1 MLSHLRNE
9 LRTIGRYRVLERLGR
24 GGMGEVYLAED
35 PTLRRRVAIKL
46 LAEEVARDPERRH
59 RFVREAVAASALTHP
74 HVAAV
79 YEAGETD
86 EGEAYICMEY
96 VAGETLA
103 ARLARERLSIDD
115 AVRISR
121 EIADALDEAYR
132 RGIVHR
138 DIKPANVMIDDRG
151 RVKVVDFGIAKIAEP
166 VSTNLTTAT
175 QETAAGAVMGTLQYM
190 SPEQASGGRVDHRSD
205 LFSLGVVMYEMITG
219 RRPGTS
225 VEAPDCPRP
234 LARIVMKCLEKERE
248 RRYQTAR
255 ELLADLDAMGGRSR
269 APLVAVAVIAVLAIA
284 AVAWMLI
291 RSTPPKASIQAPR
304 APNRSVAVLP
314 FVNMSADAS
323 NAFIADGMTEEVINA
338 LAQVPSLHVVSR
350 TSSFAFKG
358 QNADIRTIG
367 NKLGVASVVEGSVQR
382 AGDRLRVTAQLIHV
396 DDGYHL
402 WSERYDR
409 NVDDVFAVQDEI
421 AHAVASALRARIAGA
436 AVAQP
441 PTHDLIAYEAYVK
454 ARQSA
459 GIWTRSTFDRAL
471 AYYQQAID
479 RDPSFAAAYAGRAEV
494 YSLLDHRAGLTSQP
508 TSETYRL
515 AIEAAQK
522 ALSIDSDSAEAHGAL
537 GHIYMHQGRFADA
550 DAQLQR
556 SLMLNPNA
564 ATSHLWLG
572 VLRRAQH
579 RDADAIAETSTA
591 LQLDPLNEL
600 ILNVG
605 ATNFTL
611 CGQLERAA
619 AIARRGLQADREYG
633 DLYLTL
639 ARAEMMQGYFDK
651 ARQALDDAA
660 RATEPPAS
668 VEETRALLLAFEGRH
683 DEALSDLR
691 RIEREKKNPAP
702 EVMLRGY
709 AAAGDTDDALRWVEK
724 LMRERPNYARLSLDL
739 GSDPAFAAIRKDPRF
754 VSFRHQLGLPD

>member
-1 MLSHLRNE
+1 
-9 LRTIGRYRVLERLGR
+9 
-24 GGMGEVYLAED
+24 
-35 PTLRRRVAIKL
+35 
-46 LAEEVARDPERRH
+46 
-59 RFVREAVAASALTHP
+59 
-74 HVAAV
+74 
-79 YEAGETD
+79 
-86 EGEAYICMEY
+86 
-96 VAGETLA
+96 
-103 ARLARERLSIDD
+103 
-115 AVRISR
+115 
-121 EIADALDEAYR
+121 
-132 RGIVHR
+132 
-138 DIKPANVMIDDRG
+138 
-151 RVKVVDFGIAKIAEP
+151 
-166 VSTNLTTAT
+166 
-175 QETAAGAVMGTLQYM
+175 
-190 SPEQASGGRVDHRSD
+190 
-205 LFSLGVVMYEMITG
+205 
-219 RRPGTS
+219 
-225 VEAPDCPRP
+225 
-234 LARIVMKCLEKERE
+234 ERE

-255 ELLADLDAMGGRSR
+255 ELLADLDATGGRSR
-269 APLVAVAVIAVLAIA
+269 APLVAVAIIAVLAIA

-382 AGDRLRVTAQLIHV
+382 AGDRLRVTAQLISV

-494 YSLLDHRAGLTSQP
+494 YSLFDHRAGLTSQP

-515 AIEAAQK
+515 AIEAGQK

-537 GHIYMHQGRFADA
+537 GHIYIHQGRFAEA

-556 SLMLNPNA
+556 ALMLNPNG
-564 ATSHLWLG
+564 ATSHVWLG

-605 ATNFTL
+605 ATIFTL
-611 CGQLERAA
+611 CGQFERAS

-633 DLYLTL
+633 ELYLTL
-639 ARAEMMQGYFDK
+639 ARAEMMQGSFDK

-660 RATEPPAS
+660 RATEPPVS
-668 VEETRALLLAFEGRH
+668 VEENRALLLAFEGRH
-683 DEALSDLR
+683 DEALTDLR

-709 AAAGDTDDALRWVEK
+709 AAAGDIDDALRWVEK

-739 GSDPAFAAIRKDPRF
+739 GPHPAFAAIRKDPRF